1 MRKNR
6 VFLISIVVFLII
18 LALFV
23 FSKYREPISDQ
34 RKKLV
39 DYFLTSPIS
48 TPSPSSTIGP
58 KYYIKDNKDR
68 IYYIKNIIDLDD
80 GKYTA
85 ILKNKDKNDETK
97 VNELKQ
103 LVKNDK

>member
-34 RKKLV
+34 RKKV
-39 DYFLTSPIS
+39 INYFLTSPTS
-48 TPSPSSTIGP
+48 TPSPLT
-58 KYYIKDNKDR
+58 NKDR
-68 IYYIKNIIDLDD
+68 IYYIKKMDLDD
-80 GKYTA
+80 GEYTA
-85 ILKNKDKNDETK
+85 ILKNRYKNDETK
-97 VNELKQ
+97 VNELKE

>member
-23 FSKYREPISDQ
+23 FSKYREPISEE
-34 RKKLV
+34 RKNLV

-68 IYYIKNIIDLDD
+68 IDYIRTIDIDD
-80 GKYTA
+80 KRYRD
-85 ILKNKDKNDETK
+85 ILKNKETDNKTK
-97 VNELKQ
+97 VNELKK